1 MYSGVN
7 ALDWALWVRQVGQ
20 GDDRLGEINTEALH
34 LKKQA
39 LPYCVKLNC
48 YRSPPCCLII
58 AVTQTGRALG

>member
-7 ALDWALWVRQVGQ
+7 ALDWTLWVRQVGQ

-39 LPYCVKLNC
+39 LPL
-48 YRSPPCCLII
+48 YRHSF
-58 AVTQTGRALG
+58 LG